1 MHNAAS
7 HAKGVKGQDEEVTK
21 QIRYL
26 AQGADSPIDVSNV
39 LQEALG
45 LLSEFPTFVP
55 KLLGL
60 QLPRRAAKQTVIGLI
75 GLVDYYIGT
84 QVHQLALTVIFSSL
98 ADPRRHFQLICP
110 QQSLPFHLTDSTGRV
125 VLDTCPHT
133 NLLKTVRWFI
143 SVVERL
149 LATNTSVVPSQM
161 NTEDIWAAT
170 EGYRELCLIANQQY
184 NALTADL
191 GEKQRT
197 VVEEVGSS
205 RRRGSI
211 LASTAT
217 RLAKDMSVAL
227 EMLSD
232 YHNKHDA
239 DEIATNCH
247 ASAGIPQPVQSNK
260 ARESTLRASETTR
273 LLANLSAVDSTISD
287 IISIPPD
294 QEIPA
299 VTSTMLRSVRNALGD
314 LTEMSLNLR
323 YAIYSMSQNTPDNQ
337 GVT

>member
-1 MHNAAS
+1 MPSYESPKDCA
-7 HAKGVKGQDEEVTK
+7 VV
-21 QIRYL
+21 YL
-26 AQGADSPIDVSNV
+26 C
-39 LQEALG
+39 
-45 LLSEFPTFVP
+45 
-55 KLLGL
+55 
-60 QLPRRAAKQTVIGLI
+60 RR
-75 GLVDYYIGT
+75 
-84 QVHQLALTVIFSSL
+84 
-98 ADPRRHFQLICP
+98 
-110 QQSLPFHLTDSTGRV
+110 
-125 VLDTCPHT
+125 
-133 NLLKTVRWFI
+133 
-143 SVVERL
+143 RL

-247 ASAGIPQPVQSNK
+247 ASAGIPQPVQSI
-260 ARESTLRASETTR
+260 R
-273 LLANLSAVDSTISD
+273 LGSQLCGHQKQPDS
-287 IISIPPD
+287 
-294 QEIPA
+294 
-299 VTSTMLRSVRNALGD
+299 
-314 LTEMSLNLR
+314 
-323 YAIYSMSQNTPDNQ
+323 
-337 GVT
+337 